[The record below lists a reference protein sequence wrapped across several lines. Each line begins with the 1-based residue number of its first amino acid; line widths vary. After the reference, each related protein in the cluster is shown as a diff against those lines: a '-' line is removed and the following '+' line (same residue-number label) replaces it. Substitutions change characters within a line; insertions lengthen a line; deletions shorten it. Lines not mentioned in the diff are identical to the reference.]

1 MPPFPVWPRK
11 LARKHANG
19 GRASTIR
26 CGGSAATRIVSQA
39 GRITGTTGL
48 CAAGVAVSR
57 KLWQSAVVRKRLF
70 KRGFVILG
78 MVAMLAALVYVPLS
92 TASALAI
99 ASAPHMQ
106 ASTGE
111 MPCHKQA
118 KHCPDCPQKFCL
130 DMAACLAKCFQSF
143 SAPVLEETARTLV
156 ASVRL
161 RPALSRA
168 PATSFIPPLLRPPS
182 V

>member
-1 MPPFPVWPRK
+1 M
-11 LARKHANG
+11 
-19 GRASTIR
+19 
-26 CGGSAATRIVSQA
+26 
-39 GRITGTTGL
+39 
-48 CAAGVAVSR
+48 AGVAVS
-57 KLWQSAVVRKRLF
+57 KELWQSAVVRNRLSKRWF
-70 KRGFVILG
+70 AILS

-118 KHCPDCPQKFCL
+118 KHCPDCPQQSCP

-143 SAPVLEETARTLV
+143 SAPAPVEMARTFV
-156 ASVRL
+156 ASIRL
-161 RPALSRA
+161 RPALSRV
-168 PATSFIPPLLRPPS
+168 PDTPSIPPLLRAPR

>member
-1 MPPFPVWPRK
+1 M
-11 LARKHANG
+11 
-19 GRASTIR
+19 
-26 CGGSAATRIVSQA
+26 
-39 GRITGTTGL
+39 
-48 CAAGVAVSR
+48 
-57 KLWQSAVVRKRLF
+57 VRKRLF

-92 TASALAI
+92 TASVLAI

-118 KHCPDCPQKFCL
+118 KHCPDCPQKSCP
-130 DMAACLAKCFQSF
+130 DTAACLAKCFQSF
-143 SAPVLEETARTLV
+143 SAPVVDETARTFV
-156 ASVRL
+156 ASTRL
-161 RPALSRA
+161 RPALSRV
-168 PATSFIPPLLRPPS
+168 PDTSFISPLLRPPS